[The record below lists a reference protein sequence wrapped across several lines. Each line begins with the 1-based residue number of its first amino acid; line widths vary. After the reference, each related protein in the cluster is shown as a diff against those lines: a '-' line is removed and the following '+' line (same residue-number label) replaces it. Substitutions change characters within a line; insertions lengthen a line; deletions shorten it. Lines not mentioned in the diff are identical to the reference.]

1 MTNPATPVPLQPLA
15 AIPAEIRC
23 AQDYE
28 TLARRFIAAPTYE
41 YIAGGSGRDLTVDA
55 NLAAFARWSVY
66 PRLLRDVSAG
76 HTRVRIGADTFAHP
90 VMLAPVAF
98 HKLVHPS
105 GELET
110 ARAAQ
115 AMDACMVASTLSSC
129 TLEDVARVAGP
140 RRWFQLY
147 FQPGRAA
154 TRDLLARAEAA
165 GYCAIVV
172 TLDAAIQAASLRA
185 LRAGFRMPADCV
197 AANLQGAAA
206 GPARQLGPDDSR
218 IFQGLM
224 GTAPTWDDLAWLMA
238 QTSLPVWVKGVLH
251 PDDARALRAA
261 GVAGIVVSNHGG
273 RSLDGAPASLDALPA
288 VRAAVGADFPLLL
301 DGGIRSGADVFKA
314 LALGADAVLAG
325 RLQLYALGVAG
336 ALGVA
341 HMVRLLREE
350 LELCM
355 ALAGCATPG
364 DIDSG
369 ALARA

>member
-115 AMDACMVASTLSSC
+115 AMNACMVASTLSSC

-154 TRDLLARAEAA
+154 TRDLRAPRRPVTAPSSSPSTPRSRPPA
-165 GYCAIVV
+165 CVRCAPGSGCRPIASPP
-172 TLDAAIQAASLRA
+172 TCRAPRQGRRGNLGRTTAASSRA
-185 LRAGFRMPADCV
+185 
-197 AANLQGAAA
+197 
-206 GPARQLGPDDSR
+206 
-218 IFQGLM
+218 
-224 GTAPTWDDLAWLMA
+224 
-238 QTSLPVWVKGVLH
+238 
-251 PDDARALRAA
+251 
-261 GVAGIVVSNHGG
+261 
-273 RSLDGAPASLDALPA
+273 
-288 VRAAVGADFPLLL
+288 
-301 DGGIRSGADVFKA
+301 
-314 LALGADAVLAG
+314 
-325 RLQLYALGVAG
+325 
-336 ALGVA
+336 
-341 HMVRLLREE
+341 
-350 LELCM
+350 
-355 ALAGCATPG
+355 
-364 DIDSG
+364 
-369 ALARA
+369 